1 MSKLLHSRRHCGVHW
16 LFGKTAIEPFRRGIG
31 PGDKTVN
38 RTLLLNERKKTLFVE
53 TKLTAAMDMAT
64 MNRLMECATFA
75 NCYPRDVVFREGDPA
90 THFYSVLSG
99 YVRLFRQS
107 SEGREADIRVCG
119 PGDSFGDDLIF
130 AGDTYEYHA
139 QAADKA
145 MLARYDLNKVRNI
158 AETDGGMLA
167 RAIASSLS
175 GELQETLECVAND
188 RLNTAV
194 QRVAYYLLEQCEGQD
209 APASFRLAFQKSLL
223 AGKLGLAPEALS
235 RAFATL
241 KDLGVQV
248 HGRIIEIEDID
259 ALKRV

>member
-1 MSKLLHSRRHCGVHW
+1 M
-16 LFGKTAIEPFRRGIG
+16 
-31 PGDKTVN
+31 N

-53 TKLTAAMDMAT
+53 TKLTSSMDMAT

-75 NCYPRDVVFREGDPA
+75 NCYPRDVVFCEGDRA

-99 YVRLFRQS
+99 YVRLYRQS

-119 PGDSFGDDLIF
+119 PGDSFGDELIF
-130 AGDTYEYHA
+130 GGDTYEYHA

-145 MLARYDLNKVRNI
+145 MLARYDLNKVRSI
-158 AETDGGMLA
+158 AENDNGMIA

-175 GELQETLECVAND
+175 GQLEETMECIAND

-194 QRVAYYLLEQCEGQD
+194 QRVANFILENCEGQD
-209 APASFRLAFQKSLL
+209 APASFRLSFQKSLL

-235 RAFATL
+235 RAFASL
-241 KDLGVQV
+241 KELGVNV
-248 HGRIIEIEDID
+248 HGRIIEIEDMD
-259 ALKRV
+259 ALRRL

>member
-1 MSKLLHSRRHCGVHW
+1 M
-16 LFGKTAIEPFRRGIG
+16 
-31 PGDKTVN
+31 N

-53 TKLTAAMDMAT
+53 TRLTSSMDMAT

-75 NCYPRDVVFREGDPA
+75 NCYPRDVVFRQGDPA

-99 YVRLFRQS
+99 YVRLYRQN

-119 PGDSFGDDLIF
+119 PGESFADDLVF
-130 AGDTYEYHA
+130 GGDTYEYHA

-145 MLARYDLNKVRNI
+145 MLARYDLSKVRHVANS
-158 AETDGGMLA
+158 DGGLLA
-167 RAIASSLS
+167 RAIAGSLS
-175 GELQETLECVAND
+175 GQLQETMDCIAND

-194 QRVAYYLLEQCEGQD
+194 QRVALYLLEQCEGQESSG
-209 APASFRLAFQKSLL
+209 SFRLAFQKSLL

-241 KDLGVQV
+241 KELGVQV
-248 HGRIIEIEDID
+248 HGRIIEIEDMD
-259 ALKRV
+259 ALRRL